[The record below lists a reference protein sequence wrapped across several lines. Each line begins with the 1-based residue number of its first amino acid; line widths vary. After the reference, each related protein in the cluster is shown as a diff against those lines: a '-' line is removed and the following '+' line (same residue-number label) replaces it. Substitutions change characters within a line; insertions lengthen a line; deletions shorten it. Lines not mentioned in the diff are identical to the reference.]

1 MPLEEYRSKRVFGQ
15 TPEPAG
21 GRVRRAARSA
31 GGAQAADLSCP
42 EARRDNSALRFPVG
56 DRRRPRFWAVPRGP
70 SLNPAEKRLAIMTED
85 HPLEYAD
92 FEGIIPQ
99 GHYGAGPVMIW
110 DRGYYQVTGDGLASE
125 QLARGE
131 LKFILYA
138 TKLRGEFALI
148 HAGARSSSPSRTR
161 QWLLIKRRDEHADP
175 GWNIE
180 SVSLDRSVVSSRTLE
195 EIAHHEDR
203 ELTAGG

>member
-1 MPLEEYRSKRVFGQ
+1 MYSDRRRNRPGGAFG
-15 TPEPAG
+15 G
-21 GRVRRAARSA
+21 RRVRRAARKRPILVVQKHDA
-31 GGAQAADLSCP
+31 TTLHYDFRLEIDGALAS
-42 EARRDNSALRFPVG
+42 
-56 DRRRPRFWAVPRGP
+56 WAVPRGP